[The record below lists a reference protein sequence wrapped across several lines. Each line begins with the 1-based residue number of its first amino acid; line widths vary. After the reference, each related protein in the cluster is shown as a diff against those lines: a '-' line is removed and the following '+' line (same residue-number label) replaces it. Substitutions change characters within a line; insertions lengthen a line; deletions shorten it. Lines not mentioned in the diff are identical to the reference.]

1 MNTFTKILLS
11 ASICST
17 VVAGAIAPS
26 ISAAA
31 PSPSNTVAASTTA
44 KEKVKEGIKGA
55 GGDSNQITI
64 GSAIKSIIDIM
75 LFALGAISVIMIVIG
90 GIRYTTSNGDS
101 NGIQGA
107 KNTIL
112 YAIVGLVVAIL
123 AYAMVN
129 FVVDNLVSGG
139 GQSTPTAQYNYV

>member
-1 MNTFTKILLS
+1 MNTFTKLLLG

-26 ISAAA
+26 ISAVAAA
-31 PSPSNTVAASTTA
+31 PINTFAASTTA
-44 KEKVKEGIKGA
+44 KEKVKEGIRGA
-55 GGDSNQITI
+55 GGDNNQINI

>member
-1 MNTFTKILLS
+1 MNTFTKLLLS

-17 VVAGAIAPS
+17 VVAGAITPS

-31 PSPSNTVAASTTA
+31 APINTFAASTTA
-44 KEKVKEGIKGA
+44 KEKVKEGIRGA
-55 GGDSNQITI
+55 GGDNNQINI

-123 AYAMVN
+123 AYSIVN
-129 FVVDNLVSGG
+129 WITDNLSI
-139 GQSTPTAQYNYV
+139 T

>member
-1 MNTFTKILLS
+1 MNIVAKTIFGAGVCS
-11 ASICST
+11 ALF
-17 VVAGAIAPS
+17 VGFIAPS
-26 ISAAA
+26 VSALTPLHTFAD
-31 PSPSNTVAASTTA
+31 TTA
-44 KEKVKEGIKGA
+44 QSKIKDGINKA
-55 GGDSNQITI
+55 GGNENRIDVGT
-64 GSAIKSIIDIM
+64 AIKSIINMM

-139 GQSTPTAQYNYV
+139 SQSTPTAQYNYV

>member
-17 VVAGAIAPS
+17 VVAGAVAPS
-26 ISAAA
+26 ISAAP
-31 PSPSNTVAASTTA
+31 PSPINTFAASTTA
-44 KEKVKEGIKGA
+44 KEKVKEGIKSA
-55 GGDSNQITI
+55 GGDNNQITI

-75 LFALGAISVIMIVIG
+75 LFALGAVAVIMIVIG

-112 YAIVGLVVAIL
+112 YAVVGLVVAIL

-129 FVVDNLVSGG
+129 FVVDNLVSSGS
-139 GQSTPTAQYNYV
+139 QSTPTAQYNYV

>member
-1 MNTFTKILLS
+1 MNIITKTIFS
-11 ASICST
+11 VGICSVLFASLT
-17 VVAGAIAPS
+17 VTSVEAITPLHTFAD
-26 ISAAA
+26 
-31 PSPSNTVAASTTA
+31 TTA
-44 KEKVKEGIKGA
+44 QSKIKDGINKA
-55 GGDSNQITI
+55 GGNENRIDVGT
-64 GSAIKSIIDIM
+64 AIKSIINMM
-75 LFALGAISVIMIVIG
+75 LFVLGAISVIMIVIG

-129 FVVDNLVSGG
+129 FVVDNLVS
-139 GQSTPTAQYNYV
+139 

>member
-1 MNTFTKILLS
+1 MNTFTKLVLS
-11 ASICST
+11 ASICSA

-31 PSPSNTVAASTTA
+31 PSPTNTFAASTTA

-64 GSAIKSIIDIM
+64 DIM
-75 LFALGAISVIMIVIG
+75 LFALGAISVVMIVIG

-139 GQSTPTAQYNYV
+139 SQSTPTAQYNYV

>member
-31 PSPSNTVAASTTA
+31 PSPINTFAASTTA

-64 GSAIKSIIDIM
+64 GSAISIIDIM
-75 LFALGAISVIMIVIG
+75 VFALGAISVIMIVIG